1 MKKILI
7 SLAAF
12 IAVVVIGVVLTS
24 HLILAGILSSAIG
37 APVKVARVSLGL
49 SGAGIYGL
57 VIDNPK
63 GFNEKRL
70 ASVPEASVTYDLGA
84 LLKGKIHLKQIR
96 IDMQEVTVERNGE
109 GKFNLM
115 EIKAL
120 KKPAQPPVPESKKPE
135 PSQDP
140 STPSQP
146 AKPVKLPPL
155 QIDEVSLDLGKARF
169 ASNGTV
175 KEFDLGVKNEIF
187 HNVTYAPAL
196 IRDMVFFILKKVGMS
211 AFPANLDSLL
221 QGVGGE
227 VGTTVSKW
235 MDKLKKA

>member
-7 SLAAF
+7 LLAAF
-12 IAVVVIGVVLTS
+12 IVVAVIGVVLTS

-37 APVKVARVSLGL
+37 APVKVGRVSLGL

-57 VIDNPK
+57 EIGNPK

-70 ASVPEASVTYDLGA
+70 ASIPEASVTYDLGA
-84 LLKGKIHLKQIR
+84 LFKGKVHLKQIR
-96 IDMQEVTVERNGE
+96 IDMQEVTVERNSE

-120 KKPAQPPVPESKKPE
+120 KKPAQPPVQESKKPE
-135 PSQDP
+135 PGQESSKPQP
-140 STPSQP
+140 SKP
-146 AKPVKLPPL
+146 AKLPPL

-175 KEFDLGVKNEIF
+175 KEFDLGVKNESF

-227 VGTTVSKW
+227 VGTTVNKW
-235 MDKLKKA
+235 MNKLNNF

>member
-12 IAVVVIGVVLTS
+12 IAVAVIGVVLTS
-24 HLILAGILSSAIG
+24 HLILAGILSSAIV
-37 APVKVARVSLGL
+37 APVKVGRVSLGL

-57 VIDNPK
+57 VIGNPK

-84 LLKGKIHLKQIR
+84 LFKGKVHLKQIR
-96 IDMQEVTVERNGE
+96 INMQEVTIERNGE

-120 KKPAQPPVPESKKPE
+120 KKPAQAPVESKQPE
-135 PSQDP
+135 PAKPQDP
-140 STPSQP
+140 SKPSEP
-146 AKPVKLPPL
+146 TKLPPL
-155 QIDEVSLDLGKARF
+155 QIDEVNLDLGKARF

-175 KEFDLGVKNEIF
+175 KEFDLGVKNQTF

-235 MDKLKKA
+235 MNKLNKF